1 MHCAA
6 ASCGVRER
14 FITMITSLKNAI
26 GTETA
31 VKAYVHKIRKASGLT
46 FVTLRY
52 GRYMLQA
59 VYIPDLC
66 KTPIS
71 EMCEGAYIDALA
83 TVTEEKRSEYG
94 FELTLKSFAVLS
106 KPECEMPITSSQ
118 PTLREQILHRSISV
132 KYTKE
137 RDILTIRSAMEYAY
151 IEFMQSQ
158 GFISINTPK
167 IVASHNNDEYISVKY
182 FDKNGALASSSDALK
197 IIAAGGL
204 DKVYEVGAGYCKRN
218 SNSTRHLNEYTRLDF
233 ELSYG
238 TASDVRDILKN
249 AVCYIDDYII
259 KNYPDELKRLEI
271 SPDKIQDIPSMTYA
285 DALKLLGKS
294 PKQQN
299 LDPTDEKKLS
309 LYAKENFNS
318 SIIFITD
325 IPPKKHHIYE
335 SENSGFVLLFDGIE
349 IASGGEHITE
359 YSSQLKRFTE
369 LGLNPDEYENVLS
382 AQKYALPPMGGATIG
397 LERLAMAYM
406 SLSDIREAVFIVRDM
421 HHITP

>member
-1 MHCAA
+1 
-6 ASCGVRER
+6 
-14 FITMITSLKNAI
+14 MITSLKNAI

-31 VKAYVHKIRKASGLT
+31 VKAYVHKIRKASGLS

-71 EMCEGAYIDALA
+71 DMCEGAYIEAYA
-83 TVTEEKRSEYG
+83 TVTEEKRSGYG
-94 FELTLKSFAVLS
+94 FELTLKSFSVLS

-118 PTLREQILHRSISV
+118 PTLREQIEHRSISV
-132 KYTKE
+132 KYAKE
-137 RDILTIRSAMEYAY
+137 RDILTVRSAMEYAY

-167 IVASHNNDEYISVKY
+167 IVASYNNDEYISVKY
-182 FDKNGALASSSDALK
+182 FDKNASLASSTDASK

-233 ELSYG
+233 ELSYA
-238 TASDVRDILKN
+238 ASGDVRNILKN
-249 AVCYIDDYII
+249 AVCYIDNYII
-259 KNYPDELKRLEI
+259 KNYADELKRLEI
-271 SPDKIQDIPSMTYA
+271 SPVKIEDIPSMTYT
-285 DALKLLGKS
+285 DALKLLNKS
-294 PKQQN
+294 PKQPD
-299 LDPTDEKKLS
+299 LDPTDERKLS
-309 LYAKENFNS
+309 LYAKENLNS
-318 SIIFITD
+318 SLIFITD
-325 IPPKKHHIYE
+325 TPPKKHHIYE
-335 SENSGFVLLFDGIE
+335 LENSGFVLLFDGIE

-369 LGLNPDEYENVLS
+369 LGLNPDDYETVLS

-406 SLSDIREAVFIVRDM
+406 SLSDIRDAVFIVRDM
-421 HHITP
+421 HHIVP